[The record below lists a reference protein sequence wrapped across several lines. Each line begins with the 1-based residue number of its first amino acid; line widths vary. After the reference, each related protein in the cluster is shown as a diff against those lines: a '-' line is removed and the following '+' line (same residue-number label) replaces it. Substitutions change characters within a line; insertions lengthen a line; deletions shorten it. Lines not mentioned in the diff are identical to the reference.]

1 MAKQLKD
8 ILKQAHDTIR
18 GVRSSETVPAST
30 GKDPGV
36 DYDPKSGDEQEFIA
50 KHSVQKWDDP
60 NGNPNPANAT
70 KYVLD
75 KSTENRHGND
85 EDQAKAAYFSPVK
98 EAKSAEN
105 AQCNMTEAG
114 KMCPVHEMA
123 DCSKMRKIN
132 EGWVAIG
139 KPYDPKKGEKPTR
152 PFDHAGDKAPGT
164 KVFGKMPKDKPSN
177 SFPDKTGESPAAKK
191 ARFDEGE
198 KNQYIEVTNKH
209 TGAKKHIEV
218 HPTKAYK
225 ALNQYRDRNNTARI
239 VGEKP
244 VKEEAEQI
252 DEISKQAKL
261 DYIRSA
267 SGSAAQHAM
276 HVGADI
282 ANRTQKAGSK
292 PGEAEKYSSRK
303 LANRQSGIQRAAR
316 MLSKEE
322 VEQVDEVSAGLA
334 QRAAHKAW
342 IKADVNKPPLNT
354 PTKMSHDEF
363 RAKVKK
369 FDAAVRQS
377 KKFASYA
384 SKKAKANE
392 EVEQVDEVLKKSDP
406 AGKWISDFVH
416 SDDPKFKGKSKEER
430 KRMALGAYYGKQRN
444 EETTNEC
451 GYPVQPLVGGD
462 QTKGDDESAEMAK
475 TQLKALANKA
485 MHLAMQLSDDAIVE
499 PWVQSK
505 IAVAKDHVTAV
516 HDYMVYGD
524 NKNENVPDTTGGGGG
539 SAGGAMVMNGTMDT
553 PMTFPNMSVDV
564 NTGQNV

>member
-60 NGNPNPANAT
+60 NGNPNPADAT

-75 KSTENRHGND
+75 KSAENRHGND
-85 EDQAKAAYFSPVK
+85 EDQAKAAYFRPVK

-132 EGWVAIG
+132 EGWVAVG

-152 PFDHAGDKAPGT
+152 PFDFAGDKAPGT
-164 KVFGKMPKDKPSN
+164 KVFGKMPKDKPSD

-252 DEISKQAKL
+252 DEKMTDTQKTAVRAIQKYRDKAGIAKPSVSDTKRTVKFVKQNEEVEQIDEISKQAKL

-282 ANRTQKAGSK
+282 AHRTQKAGSK
-292 PGEAEKYSSRK
+292 PGEAEKQSARK

-322 VEQVDEVSAGLA
+322 TEVNEVLSKSAPAGE
-334 QRAAHKAW
+334 W
-342 IKADVNKPPLNT
+342 IKDFQKSDNP
-354 PTKMSHDEF
+354 
-363 RAKVKK
+363 
-369 FDAAVRQS
+369 
-377 KKFASYA
+377 KFA
-384 SKKAKANE
+384 
-392 EVEQVDEVLKKSDP
+392 
-406 AGKWISDFVH
+406 
-416 SDDPKFKGKSKEER
+416 GKSKEKR
-430 KRMALGAYYGKQRN
+430 KQMALAAYYSKQRD
-444 EETTNEC
+444 ES
-451 GYPVQPLVGGD
+451 YAVQPLIGGD

-485 MHLAMQLSDDAIVE
+485 MHLAMQLSDDAVVE

-516 HDYMVYGD
+516 HDYMVYGG
-524 NKNENVPDTTGGGGG
+524 KQNENVPDTTGGGGG
-539 SAGGAMVMNGTMDT
+539 SAGGALVMNGTMDT